1 MFDFI
6 KFRKIFYLFSALFF
20 IGAIASLILWQLN
33 FGIDFKGGSLLSV
46 EFSKSTPSN
55 AEITDAISEFNLGE
69 VVVQKS
75 GDYNAMIRFKDVEEE
90 VHQNI
95 FDKLATL
102 DEGLTE
108 LGFEQVGPAIGN
120 ELKRDATYAVVTSLI
135 AILLF
140 ISYSFRKVSKRIRS
154 YKYGVAAV
162 IALFHDVVITLGVF
176 AVLGKFKG
184 VEIGLPFMAAFL
196 TVLGY
201 SVNDT
206 IVVFDRIRENLLRS
220 YSEGLDEICNKSL
233 NQTLVR
239 SISTSLV
246 TLVALLSV
254 YFFGGETIKYFSLA
268 LIVGITAGTYSSI
281 FIATPILY
289 DWEMFSRWRKN
300 K

>member
-281 FIATPILY
+281 LIATPILY